1 MAKASKK
8 PEEHLRINR
17 ISAVLADKGK
27 GNKDLEHHFGV
38 AQSTV
43 SNWVTNKTQPSVYD
57 FYEIAKYLG
66 CDIRELFVS
75 TKQFIK
81 EK

>member
-1 MAKASKK
+1 MAKIGRK
-8 PEEHLRINR
+8 PDSNIRINR
-17 ISAVLADKGK
+17 IGAVLADKGK
-27 GNKDLEHHFGV
+27 KNKDLEQHFGV

-43 SNWVTNKTQPSVYD
+43 SNWVTNKSQPSVYD
-57 FYEIAKYLG
+57 FYEIAKFLG

-81 EK
+81 